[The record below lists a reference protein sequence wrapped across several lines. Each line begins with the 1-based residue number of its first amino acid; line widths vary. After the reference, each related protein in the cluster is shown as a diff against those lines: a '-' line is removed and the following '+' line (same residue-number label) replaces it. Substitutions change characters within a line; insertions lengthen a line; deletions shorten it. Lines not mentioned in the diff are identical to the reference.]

1 MQSMAFHEE
10 IDISAEILLIETAC
24 LSKQSKLQDWLQTA
38 GTAAAAAAGVWSWW
52 PSNII
57 TQESK

>member
-10 IDISAEILLIETAC
+10 IDISAEILLIETAN

-38 GTAAAAAAGVWSWW
+38 GTAAAAAGVWSWW